1 MSQGGYFENERHY
14 QALEMPPARP
24 AGADLAPFCEPDL
37 ASCMGDEQLLSEVL
51 QGVQQRMPKGVPFPN
66 YFPGEPYPFLSY
78 GGERKALGTFESR
91 SVAVKE
97 EPRGGGGG
105 GGGGDPGRV
114 GGRHPYSAPHFQAAH
129 CAQVVLSQPGM
140 RAGQPLRGLKGPPCS
155 PTPSC
160 CGPKGKKSVNKDSLE
175 YRLRRERN
183 NIAVRKSRDKAKR
196 RVLETQQRMV
206 ELLGENERLRSRV
219 EQLMQE
225 TETLRDIF
233 RQVPEAAGL
242 IKGLGGCS

>member
-1 MSQGGYFENERHY
+1 MSQGGYYESERHY
-14 QALEMPPARP
+14 QALEMPPVRP
-24 AGADLAPFCEPDL
+24 AGTDLAPFCESDL

-78 GGERKALGTFESR
+78 GGERKALGTFDSR

-97 EPRGGGGG
+97 EPRGV
-105 GGGGDPGRV
+105 DPGRA
-114 GGRHPYSAPHFQAAH
+114 GGRHPYSAPHFPPAH
-129 CAQVVLSQPGM
+129 CAQVALSQPGM
-140 RAGQPLRGLKGPPCS
+140 RAGQALRVLKGPSCS
-155 PTPSC
+155 PPPP
-160 CGPKGKKSVNKDSLE
+160 CGAPKGKKSVNKDSLE

-196 RVLETQQRMV
+196 RVLETQQRMM

-242 IKGLGGCS
+242 IKGLGACS